1 MQKLAEYQSIL
12 EERISKISFPEQPN
26 NLYEPLSYFMT
37 LGGKRTRPV
46 LSMLGCNLFG
56 VPGLKAVNAAMT
68 VELFHNFTLIHDDIM
83 DAAPLRRGKET
94 VHQKWNENVG
104 ILSGDAL
111 FVIAYQHLAKHD
123 TDVLPR
129 LLEIFSKTALEV
141 CEGQQMDMDFETR
154 KDVSI
159 EEYLEMIRLKTSVLL
174 GAALEMGATVAK
186 ADDRNAKLI
195 YDFGMY
201 IGLAFQIKDDILDLY
216 ADPEKFGKQVGGDV
230 MANKKTYLQ
239 IKAYELASTSQKE
252 ELKALESEK
261 DLNKKV
267 AEVKAIFNSIGV
279 KELAENKMQEYYTQ
293 AKKAMELIKV
303 EEDHKQDLLG
313 LAKYLMGREN

>member
-12 EERISKISFPEQPN
+12 EDRISKISFPEQPK

-46 LSMLGCNLFG
+46 LSMLGCKLFG
-56 VPGLKAVNAAMT
+56 VPGLKAVNAAMA

-111 FVIAYQHLAKHD
+111 FVVAYQHLAKHE

-154 KDVSI
+154 EDVSI

-186 ADDRNAKLI
+186 ADDRNAELI

-201 IGLAFQIKDDILDLY
+201 VGLAFQIKDDILDLY

-239 IKAYELASTSQKE
+239 IKAYELASPSQKE

-261 DLNKKV
+261 DLDKKV

-279 KELAENKMQEYYTQ
+279 KELAESKMQEFYTQ

-303 EEDHKQDLLG
+303 EEDQKQDLLG

>member
-12 EERISKISFPEQPN
+12 EDRISKISFPEQPK

-56 VPGLKAVNAAMT
+56 IPGLKAVNAAMA

-111 FVIAYQHLAKHD
+111 FVIAYQLLAKHD
-123 TDVLPR
+123 TDVLAR

-154 KDVSI
+154 EDVSI

-186 ADDRNAKLI
+186 ADDKNSKLI

-201 IGLAFQIKDDILDLY
+201 VGLAFQIKDDILDLY

-239 IKAYELASTSQKE
+239 IKAYELASPSQKE

-261 DLNKKV
+261 DLDKKV

-303 EEDHKQDLLG
+303 EEDQKQDLLG

>member
-12 EERISKISFPEQPN
+12 EDRISKISFPKQPN

-56 VPGLKAVNAAMT
+56 APGLKAVNAAMA

-201 IGLAFQIKDDILDLY
+201 VGLAFQIKDDILDLY

-239 IKAYELASTSQKE
+239 IKAYELASPSQKE

-293 AKKAMELIKV
+293 AKTAMELIKV

>member
-12 EERISKISFPEQPN
+12 EDRISKISFPEQPK

-46 LSMLGCNLFG
+46 LSMLGCKLFG
-56 VPGLKAVNAAMT
+56 VPGLKAVNAAMA

-111 FVIAYQHLAKHD
+111 FVVAYQHLAKHE

-154 KDVSI
+154 EDVSI

-186 ADDRNAKLI
+186 ADDRNAELI

-201 IGLAFQIKDDILDLY
+201 VGLAFQIKDDILDLY

-239 IKAYELASTSQKE
+239 IKAYELASPSQKE

-261 DLNKKV
+261 DLDKKV

-279 KELAENKMQEYYTQ
+279 KELAESKMQEYYTQ

-303 EEDHKQDLLG
+303 EEDQKQDLLG

>member
-12 EERISKISFPEQPN
+12 EDRISKISFPEQPN

-56 VPGLKAVNAAMT
+56 VPGLKAVNAAMA

-83 DAAPLRRGKET
+83 DSAPLRRGKET

-201 IGLAFQIKDDILDLY
+201 VGLAFQIKDDILDLY

-239 IKAYELASTSQKE
+239 IKAHELASPSQKE

-293 AKKAMELIKV
+293 AKTAMELIKV
-303 EEDHKQDLLG
+303 DEDHKQDLLG
-313 LAKYLMGREN
+313 LAKYLMRREN

>member
-201 IGLAFQIKDDILDLY
+201 VGLAFQIKDDILDLY

>member
-239 IKAYELASTSQKE
+239 IKAYELASPSQKE

>member
-12 EERISKISFPEQPN
+12 EETISKVSFPKEPK
-26 NLYEPLSYFMT
+26 NLYDPLAYFLT

-46 LSMLGCNLFG
+46 LALLGCNLFG
-56 VPGLKAVNAAMT
+56 VPGLKAMNAAIA

-83 DAAPLRRGKET
+83 DAAPIRRGKET

-111 FVIAYQHLAKHD
+111 FVCAYQYLAKNE

-154 KDVSI
+154 EDVQI
-159 EEYLEMIRLKTSVLL
+159 DEYLEMIRLKTSVLL

-186 ADDRNAKLI
+186 TNSKNAQLI
-195 YDFGMY
+195 YDFGMHV
-201 IGLAFQIKDDILDLY
+201 GLAFQIQDDILDLY

-230 MANKKTYLQ
+230 IANKKTYLQ
-239 IKAYELASTSQKE
+239 IKAYELANATQKTA
-252 ELKALESEK
+252 LKNLESET
-261 DLNKKV
+261 DFDKKV
-267 AEVKAIFNSIGV
+267 KEVKAIFDAIGV
-279 KELAENKMQEYYTQ
+279 RELAETKMQEYYLL
-293 AKKAMELIKV
+293 AKTAMEQIDV
-303 EEDHKQDLLG
+303 EDAQKRDLLG
-313 LAKYLMGREN
+313 LAKNLMHREN

>member
-12 EERISKISFPEQPN
+12 EDRISKISFPEQPK

-46 LSMLGCNLFG
+46 LSMLGCKLFG
-56 VPGLKAVNAAMT
+56 VPGLKAVNAAMA

-111 FVIAYQHLAKHD
+111 FVVAYQHLAKHD

-154 KDVSI
+154 EDVSI

-186 ADDRNAKLI
+186 ADDRNAELI

-201 IGLAFQIKDDILDLY
+201 VGLAFQIKDDILDLY

-239 IKAYELASTSQKE
+239 IKAYELASPSQKE

-261 DLNKKV
+261 DLDKKV

-279 KELAENKMQEYYTQ
+279 KELAESKMQEYYTQ

-303 EEDHKQDLLG
+303 EEDQKQDLLG

>member
-12 EERISKISFPEQPN
+12 EDRISKISFPEQPK
-26 NLYEPLSYFMT
+26 NLYEPLYYFMT

-46 LSMLGCNLFG
+46 LSMLGCKLFG
-56 VPGLKAVNAAMT
+56 VPGLKAVNAAMA

-111 FVIAYQHLAKHD
+111 FVVAYQHLAKHD

-154 KDVSI
+154 EGVSI

-186 ADDRNAKLI
+186 ADDRNAELI

-201 IGLAFQIKDDILDLY
+201 VGLAFQIKDDILDLY

-230 MANKKTYLQ
+230 MSNKKTYLQ
-239 IKAYELASTSQKE
+239 IKAYELASPSQKE

-261 DLNKKV
+261 DLDKKV
-267 AEVKAIFNSIGV
+267 AKVKAIFNSIGV
-279 KELAENKMQEYYTQ
+279 KELAESKMQEYYTQ

-303 EEDHKQDLLG
+303 EEDQKQDLLG
-313 LAKYLMGREN
+313 LAKYLMAREN

>member
-201 IGLAFQIKDDILDLY
+201 VGLAFQIKDDILDLY

-239 IKAYELASTSQKE
+239 IKAYELASPSQKE

>member
-12 EERISKISFPEQPN
+12 EDRISKISFPEQPN

-56 VPGLKAVNAAMT
+56 VPGLKAVNAAMA

-201 IGLAFQIKDDILDLY
+201 VGLAFQIKDDILDLY
-216 ADPEKFGKQVGGDV
+216 ADPEKFGKQLGGDV

-239 IKAYELASTSQKE
+239 IKAYELASPSQKE

-293 AKKAMELIKV
+293 AKTAMELIKV
-303 EEDHKQDLLG
+303 DEDHKQDLLG
-313 LAKYLMGREN
+313 LAKYLMRREN

>member
-12 EERISKISFPEQPN
+12 EDTISKISFPSEPK
-26 NLYEPLSYFMT
+26 NLYDPLAYFMT

-46 LSMLGCNLFG
+46 LALLGCNLFG
-56 VPGLKAVNAAMT
+56 VPGLKALDAALA

-83 DAAPLRRGKET
+83 DAAPLRRGKQT
-94 VHQKWNENVG
+94 VHHKWNENVG

-111 FVIAYQHLAKHD
+111 FVCAYQYLAKNEP
-123 TDVLPR
+123 DVLPR

-154 KDVSI
+154 EDVSI

-186 ADDRNAKLI
+186 TNAENAKRI
-195 YDFGMY
+195 YDFGMNV
-201 IGLAFQIKDDILDLY
+201 GLAFQLQDDILDLY

-239 IKAYELASTSQKE
+239 IKAYELANPLQKK
-252 ELKALESEK
+252 ELKALETET

-267 AEVKAIFNSIGV
+267 EEVRAIFNAIGV
-279 KELAENKMQEYYTQ
+279 RELTEMKMQEYYEM
-293 AKKAMELIKV
+293 AKTAM
-303 EEDHKQDLLG
+303 KQINVAEKQKEDLLG
-313 LAKYLMGREN
+313 LAKHLMGREN